1 MPTVSRNLRYGELTH
16 VLEGA
21 VTVVPG
27 TEPATVRVVSVASG
41 WSKEVGSFCDDD
53 EDIRLAGNTLLAKA
67 RAKERG
73 EKRRIDK
80 RRECGQ

>member
-41 WSKEVGSFCDDD
+41 WSKEVGSFCD
-53 EDIRLAGNTLLAKA
+53 
-67 RAKERG
+67 ERG
-73 EKRRIDK
+73 
-80 RRECGQ
+80 REARSSATLGGAPDMRTTDEME